1 MMRRHAGRRHAGFSM
16 IELLVALLIGLFL
29 LFGLSA
35 VLQTNKR
42 TFTSQNLL
50 SQLQDSER
58 LAATMMNDV
67 IEQAGY
73 FPNPTTNTAATMFA
87 VSAPFT
93 TAGQSI
99 YGTYSSSTQ
108 GDSISVR
115 YTAGANSTFPI
126 NCIGGNNSAV
136 AANTTYVNTFSVLV
150 NNGVSQLVCTR
161 ENGTTYPLVNN
172 VTNLKVMYG
181 LNNSGSGN
189 NVDTYMN
196 ASQVTNWSNVVS
208 VQITLTFSNPL
219 IGAPGQPANGGQ
231 TTFPLTRTI
240 NIMQQTG

>member
-1 MMRRHAGRRHAGFSM
+1 M
-16 IELLVALLIGLFL
+16 IEILVALMIGLFL
-29 LFGLSA
+29 LFGLSG

-73 FPNPTTNTAATMFA
+73 FPNPTTGTASTSFA
-87 VSAPFT
+87 AVAPF
-93 TAGQSI
+93 AQGQSI
-99 YGTYSSSTQ
+99 YGVYSTGAQ

-115 YTAGANSTFPI
+115 YTAAALSTFPI
-126 NCIGGNNSAV
+126 NCTGGNNSAGAV
-136 AANTTYVNTFSVLV
+136 NATYINTFSVV
-150 NNGVSQLVCTR
+150 VSNGISQLVCTR
-161 ENGTTYPLVNN
+161 ENGTVYPLINN
-172 VTNLKVMYG
+172 VTNLKVLYG
-181 LNNSGSGN
+181 MNTLGSGN

-196 ASQVTNWSNVVS
+196 ASQVTNWSNVMS
-208 VQITLTFSNPL
+208 VQVTLTFANPL
-219 IGAPGQPANGGQ
+219 VGAPGQPSNSSP

>member
-1 MMRRHAGRRHAGFSM
+1 M
-16 IELLVALLIGLFL
+16 IELLVALTIGLFL

-73 FPNPTTNTAATMFA
+73 FPNPTTNTAATSFA
-87 VSAPFT
+87 AVGSFAQ
-93 TAGQSI
+93 GQSV
-99 YGTYSSSTQ
+99 YGTYSTSTT

-115 YTAGANSTFPI
+115 YTTAPGSSTI
-126 NCIGGNNSAV
+126 NCAGTSNTGTV
-136 AANTTYVNTFSVLV
+136 NTTYTNTFSVVV
-150 NNGVSQLVCTR
+150 NPFNNVSQLVCNL
-161 ENGTTYPLVNN
+161 NGTNYPLINN
-172 VTNLKVMYG
+172 VTNLKVLYG
-181 LNNSGSGN
+181 VNNAGSGN
-189 NVDTYMN
+189 NVDTYMY
-196 ASQVTNWSNVVS
+196 ASQVTNWNNVIT
-208 VQITLTFSNPL
+208 VQFTLTFSNPL
-219 IGAPGQPANGGQ
+219 VGAPGQPANSGP
-231 TTFPLTRTI
+231 TTFALTRTI